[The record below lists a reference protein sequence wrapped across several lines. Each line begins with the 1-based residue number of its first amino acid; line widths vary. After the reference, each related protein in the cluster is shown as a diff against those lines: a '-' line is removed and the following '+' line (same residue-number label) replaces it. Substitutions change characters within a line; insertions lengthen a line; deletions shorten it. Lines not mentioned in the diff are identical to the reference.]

1 MVRIIMC
8 ALVLVMFLNCGNVQ
22 AYSMTK
28 EQARA
33 AVFAALHHDNPSVRA
48 AAKLLK
54 DKGLLKPKVSKIKLL
69 MASKNKKVRAAVE
82 LLMNKGILPKA
93 KLPKKVMEAQPIS
106 GLAQLVTEK

>member
-1 MVRIIMC
+1 MARIIMC
-8 ALVLVMFLNCGNVQ
+8 ALALIIFFNCGNVQ

-33 AVFAALHHDNPSVRA
+33 AIFAALHHDDPAVRQ

-54 DKGLLKPKVSKIKLL
+54 DKGLLAPKVSKLKLL

-82 LLMNKGILPKA
+82 LLMDKGILPKV
-93 KLPKKVMEAQPIS
+93 KLPKKVIETQSIN
-106 GLAQLVTEK
+106 GLEVL